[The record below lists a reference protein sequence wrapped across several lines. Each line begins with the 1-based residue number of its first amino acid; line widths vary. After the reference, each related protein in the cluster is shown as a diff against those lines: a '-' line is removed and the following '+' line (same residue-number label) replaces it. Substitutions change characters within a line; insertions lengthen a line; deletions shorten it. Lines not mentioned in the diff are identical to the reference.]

1 MRSFFRALLGRP
13 TAFLSLLLLALL
25 YLAMLLAEPVAPH
38 TPVKSWPEYS
48 FHPPNLRIWSPELG
62 LRLQVQRQELINPVT
77 FRYVRIKGEYAPVR
91 FMVKGE
97 PYRLWGVIPGDRHLL
112 GTAKDSPY
120 PLFLFGTDNLGRDL
134 FSRIIYG
141 SRISLTIGFAGIFIA
156 LSLAIILGGLAG
168 YFGGITDALIMRA
181 AEFFM
186 LIPGLYMIL
195 FLRSVLSRNMDSG
208 QSFMVITVILSFVG
222 WPGSARMIRGMVHS
236 LKNEDFIA
244 NARLEGIPPLFIIF
258 RQIIPQISS
267 LLIVSIALGIPG
279 FILGETALS
288 YLGLGIM
295 DPAVSW
301 GSLINRD
308 ITTLNNLKNFP
319 WLLAPGFFLLA
330 VTLGFNYLGD
340 LLRDFYDPWYIIRQ
354 KKRRR

>member
-1 MRSFFRALLGRP
+1 MKPFTRALVGRP
-13 TAFLSLLLLALL
+13 AALL
-25 YLAMLLAEPVAPH
+25 SAIVLGVLYGAMLVAEFAAPYN
-38 TPVKSWPEYS
+38 PVKSWPEYGY
-48 FHPPNLRIWSPELG
+48 HPPNLGIYSRELG
-62 LRLQVQRQELINPVT
+62 LRLQVQRQEMINPVT
-77 FRYVRIKGEYAPVR
+77 FRYVRIRGEYAPVR
-91 FMVKGE
+91 FFVKGE
-97 PYRLWGVIPGDRHLL
+97 PYRLFGLLPADRHLF
-112 GTAKDSPY
+112 GTERESPV
-120 PLFLFGTDNLGRDL
+120 PMFLFGTDNLGRDI

-141 SRISLTIGFAGIFIA
+141 SRISLTIGFVGIFIS
-156 LSLAIILGGLAG
+156 LTLAIILGGIAG
-168 YFGGITDALIMRA
+168 YYGGLTDSAIMRA

-208 QSFMVITVILSFVG
+208 QSFMIITVILSFVG

-236 LKNEDFIA
+236 LKNEDYIS
-244 NARLEGIPPLFIIF
+244 NAKLEGIPSVWIIF

-308 ITTLNNLKNFP
+308 ITTLNNIKNFP
-319 WLLAPGFFLLA
+319 WLLVPGYFLLA
-330 VTLGFNYLGD
+330 VTLAFNYLGD
-340 LLRDFYDPWYIIRQ
+340 LLRDYYDPWYII